1 MFQQHSAPGTQRGR
15 ESGNTENQDHPGL
28 PRRKSTGKEE
38 RKRGRKRRFAPSH
51 TRFRAQPSA
60 AGRAARQSREP
71 PAGMS
76 PCSPGCWRPRLPP
89 RSCCLSS
96 RQPLWHFRGRRGFAS
111 VLLNNM
117 VVTRVGFSD
126 RRKSEVWLCRLLRA
140 LGASLG
146 LRFLGHQGERLTH
159 ASKGHTGSPRGRA
172 CSLEQLLGCPERSP
186 RTERLRGS
194 IQLTVFQ
201 ALKVFAICLGRQA
214 IKSLEK
220 RHQYFPIIKLQG
232 VWFQV

>member
-1 MFQQHSAPGTQRGR
+1 MFQQHSAPVTQRGR

-89 RSCCLSS
+89 RSCCSS
-96 RQPLWHFRGRRGFAS
+96 SWGQPLWHFRGRRGFAS

-117 VVTRVGFSD
+117 VVTRASVVFQTDGSLKSGFAAYSVLWGLSRPQVPWPS
-126 RRKSEVWLCRLLRA
+126 RRAAYTGIQRA
-140 LGASLG
+140 HRVSPRASLQPG
-146 LRFLGHQGERLTH
+146 AALRV
-159 ASKGHTGSPRGRA
+159 S
-172 CSLEQLLGCPERSP
+172 
-186 RTERLRGS
+186 
-194 IQLTVFQ
+194 
-201 ALKVFAICLGRQA
+201 
-214 IKSLEK
+214 
-220 RHQYFPIIKLQG
+220 
-232 VWFQV
+232 

>member
-1 MFQQHSAPGTQRGR
+1 METQKTKTTLGSPGGR
-15 ESGNTENQDHPGL
+15 AQG
-28 PRRKSTGKEE
+28 RRKGKEV
-38 RKRGRKRRFAPSH
+38 GNGGLHQVTPGFGPSLAQ
-51 TRFRAQPSA
+51 RAEPP
-60 AGRAARQSREP
+60 GRAESRPQECRRAHLGAGGRGSCPAAAARLLR
-71 PAGMS
+71 G
-76 PCSPGCWRPRLPP
+76 
-89 RSCCLSS
+89 
-96 RQPLWHFRGRRGFAS
+96 QPLWHFRGRRGFAS

-117 VVTRVGFSD
+117 VVTRASVGFSD